1 MARVP
6 FLYRKLAN
14 ALEEYRREQNIKSEC
29 QRREVLA
36 LIARKLRIKNEERA
50 EVLRELQGYGV
61 LEQESRRRVSLRR
74 R

>member
-1 MARVP
+1 MAKIP
-6 FLYRKLAN
+6 FLYQKLAH
-14 ALEEYRREQNIKSEC
+14 ALDDYSREQNIKSEC

-36 LIARKLRIKNEERA
+36 LLARKLRIRNEERA
-50 EVLRELQGYGV
+50 EVLREFEHYGV